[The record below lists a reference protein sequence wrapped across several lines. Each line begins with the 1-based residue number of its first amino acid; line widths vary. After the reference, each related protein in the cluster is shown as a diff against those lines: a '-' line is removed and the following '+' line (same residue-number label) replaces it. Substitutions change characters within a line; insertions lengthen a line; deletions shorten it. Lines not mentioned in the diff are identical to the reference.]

1 MNHETAARFVSCV
14 LQTPFSH
21 CAHDKK
27 PGARPGPSF
36 FNGCAALL
44 LLLLARLVVTG
55 LRSALVLLRIW
66 SRWGWLLRLGRWDWS
81 ICHSMYPFKMN
92 VSTN

>member
-66 SRWGWLLRLGRWDWS
+66 SR
-81 ICHSMYPFKMN
+81 
-92 VSTN
+92 